1 MGCFSVVKVRIAIIM
16 MILFFVLLAGCAG
29 KAERPRILWPPPP
42 SVSKLEWIGVY
53 SSERD
58 FPKTDSE
65 KRFQALLGDNSL
77 YQFITPFGIA
87 ADGNGRVFISDIH
100 LKNVR
105 IFDFETRTVQ
115 NLTSNSF
122 FQLPLG
128 MDMDRDERL
137 YVADG
142 TRKIILVFDNNLNMV
157 DSLGNAGFW
166 EKPAFIAV
174 NENLGRIYVTDG
186 LGCKIVV
193 LNMKGEHLF
202 SFGNRGSGEGE
213 FNAPQGLA
221 FNNKN
226 ELFVADMLN
235 ARIQVFD
242 AEGNYL
248 RGFGKRGDRVWQME
262 NPKDLAFDGMGNMYL
277 TDSRRGSFRIF
288 DSLGTLLLDTGST
301 GRTAHPLGF
310 SNPASIYVDKNDR
323 IYIVDMLNK
332 RFAIWQY
339 LSEEYLEKR
348 PVTEEDI
355 EQIYEFRRREK

>member
-1 MGCFSVVKVRIAIIM
+1 MGCFPVVKVQIVRIM
-16 MILFFVLLAGCAG
+16 VILFFVLLTGCAG
-29 KAERPRILWPPPP
+29 KSDRPRILWPPPP
-42 SVSKLEWIGVY
+42 GESKLEWIGVY

-58 FPKTDSE
+58 FPKTDTE
-65 KRFQALLGDNSL
+65 KRFTDFLGDTSR

-87 ADGNGRVFISDIH
+87 ANGNGKVFISDIH

-105 IFDFETRTVQ
+105 IFDFEKRTVQ
-115 NLTSNSF
+115 NLTSSSV

-128 MDMDRDERL
+128 MDMGGDERL

-142 TRKIILVFDNNLNMV
+142 TRKIVLVFDNNLNMV
-157 DSLGNAGFW
+157 DSLGGAGLW

-174 NENLGRIYVTDG
+174 NEDLGRIYVTDG

-193 LNMKGEHLF
+193 LDMKGEHLF
-202 SFGNRGSGEGE
+202 SFGKRGSGQGE

-262 NPKDLAFDGMGNMYL
+262 NPKDLAFDSMGNMYL

-301 GRTAHPLGF
+301 GRSAHPLGF

-323 IYIVDMLNK
+323 VYIVDMLNK
-332 RFAIWQY
+332 RFAVWQY
-339 LSEEYLEKR
+339 LSGEYLKKH

-355 EQIYEFRRREK
+355 QKIHEFRSRKE